1 MGNEHIQIEESSRPR
16 GHFYRTFRDLPKKI
30 YRSSPYF
37 VPWLNYDMKSILT
50 RRHPLFEHTDAL
62 FLLARRGKRAVGR
75 IMIFD
80 NSRYNR
86 THETRAA
93 HFFFLD
99 LENDMEI
106 LESLFNRAS
115 DWARE
120 RKLDIILGPMG
131 FGGVT
136 GGGILVEGFEER
148 CAMNMMGYN
157 HPYYPDL
164 MERYGFEKFLDL
176 HSFYLSVP
184 DFKLPE
190 QIHVAARALLDKGDF
205 GVKVFHSKKD
215 MWMIAPRIIELYKE
229 TLGHHPENYLMSE
242 SELQLLAKDI
252 ITTADPELIKILTYH
267 DKVIGFLFAFHDLSR
282 ALRKSRGR
290 LTPLSIVRII
300 REYKKTDRVLINGI
314 GILPEYQGL
323 GGNALLYSELE
334 KTIKGKG
341 FRHAEMILVAET
353 TARMLSNVE
362 TLKGESLKVHRI
374 FQLKL

>member
-1 MGNEHIQIEESSRPR
+1 MQKEPVRIEEHSLPGGR
-16 GHFYRTFRDLPKKI
+16 FYRTFRDLPKKI
-30 YRSSPYF
+30 YKSSPYYI
-37 VPWLNYDMKSILT
+37 PWLNIDMKTILT
-50 RRHPLFEHTDAL
+50 RRHPLFEHTECL
-62 FLLARRGKRAVGR
+62 FLLAWRGNRAVGR
-75 IMIFD
+75 IMVFD

-86 THETRAA
+86 THGTRAA

-99 LENDMEI
+99 LENDMEVMKA
-106 LESLFNRAS
+106 LFERACQ
-115 DWARE
+115 WARE
-120 RKLDIILGPMG
+120 RKLEVLLGPMG

-136 GGGILVEGFEER
+136 GGGLLVEGFEER
-148 CAMNMMGYN
+148 SAMTMMRYN

-164 MERYGFEKFLDL
+164 MERYGFEKFMDL

-190 QIHVAARALLDKGDF
+190 QIHDAAEALLEKGDF
-205 GVKVFHSKKD
+205 GVKLFHSKKD
-215 MWMIAPRIIELYKE
+215 MWMVAPRIIELYKE
-229 TLGHHPENYLMSE
+229 TLGHHPENYLMSD

-252 ITTADPELIKILTYH
+252 ITIADPELIKILTYR
-267 DKVIGFLFAFHDLSR
+267 DQVIGFLFAFHDLSR
-282 ALRKSRGR
+282 AIQKSGGR
-290 LTPLSIVRII
+290 LTPLSLVRLL

-341 FRHAEMILVAET
+341 FRHAEMVLVSET

-374 FQLKL
+374 FQLTL